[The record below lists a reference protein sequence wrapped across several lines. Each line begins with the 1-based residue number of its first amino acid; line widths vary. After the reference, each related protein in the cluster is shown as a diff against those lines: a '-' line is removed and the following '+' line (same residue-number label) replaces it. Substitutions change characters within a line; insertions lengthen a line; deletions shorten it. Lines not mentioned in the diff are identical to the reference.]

1 MSLISSR
8 CPPVNFNP
16 KSENPH
22 PRRQGQRFTPKQTIP
37 LSVLRNSTCGLL
49 SVLSKGKNVLVHIA
63 KAYGGDGKAPLI
75 LSLATRRCVQN
86 HPPDSFILEETY
98 GAQWTRGWVGH
109 RASLDITDK
118 THLLSP
124 SRGTIPSVLKWVTL
138 VNQLLPDITWNDK
151 LGTRKYHSSSTS

>member
-1 MSLISSR
+1 MNDFRLVPNIKWRPVQHVFDKLQMSSR
-8 CPPVNFNP
+8 KLQPEVR
-16 KSENPH
+16 EPH

-86 HPPDSFILEETY
+86 HPPTALSSRKPMEHSEHEVGWATEPVWILRTKHIFCPQAEALY
-98 GAQWTRGWVGH
+98 R
-109 RASLDITDK
+109 LC
-118 THLLSP
+118 
-124 SRGTIPSVLKWVTL
+124 
-138 VNQLLPDITWNDK
+138 
-151 LGTRKYHSSSTS
+151 